1 MYNNPSTTA
10 YLQIHKQCFN
20 QKKGDFQ
27 IIARA
32 VDNNQS
38 ADKVS
43 VSLELKSLEEII
55 KRKS

>member
-1 MYNNPSTTA
+1 M
-10 YLQIHKQCFN
+10 N

>member
-1 MYNNPSTTA
+1 MELLA
-10 YLQIHKQCFN
+10 YICVEKYLVSK
-20 QKKGDFQ
+20 KKGEFQ

-32 VDNNQS
+32 VDTHQS

-55 KRKS
+55 RSKN